1 MGEQQ
6 AGHALYIYRRIDA
19 GHRIFYLG
27 KCSIFSRGIQ
37 KRSRLCFT
45 SLRFCNLVI
54 TNTLAKVRQIPHT
67 ALISRRFLRRQI
79 KKFSFFY
86 SMYIL
91 GYLNITAPQ
100 NHPTRFKS
108 KKKLEFICWLFRSP
122 YLCSV
127 LIKQLIV

>member
-1 MGEQQ
+1 MYKNFG
-6 AGHALYIYRRIDA
+6 G
-19 GHRIFYLG
+19 YLAEMY
-27 KCSIFSRGIQ
+27 KNFV
-37 KRSRLCFT
+37 
-45 SLRFCNLVI
+45 N
-54 TNTLAKVRQIPHT
+54 
-67 ALISRRFLRRQI
+67 
-79 KKFSFFY
+79 KKNQFFY
-86 SMYIL
+86 SMYLL